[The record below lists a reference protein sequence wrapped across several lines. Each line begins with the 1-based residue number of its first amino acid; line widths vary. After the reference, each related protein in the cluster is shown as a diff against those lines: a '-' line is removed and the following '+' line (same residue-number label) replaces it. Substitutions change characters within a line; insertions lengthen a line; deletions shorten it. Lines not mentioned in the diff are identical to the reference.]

1 MSLEI
6 KKEIKIVKLYTD
18 GACSGNPGP
27 GGWAA
32 LLIYGDNEKML
43 SGHEEHTTN
52 NRMELQAAIEG
63 LKELK
68 FGCQVI
74 LSTDSEYVKKG
85 MTEWIENWKKRNWKN
100 KNNEPVKNQDLW
112 QKLELEVSK
121 HQVSWEWVKGHS
133 GHPEND
139 RVDEAARLQSKKNRQ

>member
-1 MSLEI
+1 MNLDI

-32 LLIYGDNEKML
+32 LLVYDDNEKML

-63 LKELK
+63 LKDLK

-74 LSTDSEYVKKG
+74 LCTDSEYVKKG
-85 MTEWIENWKKRNWKN
+85 MTEWIDNWKKRNWKN
-100 KNNEPVKNQDLW
+100 TNNQPVKNQDLW
-112 QKLELEVSK
+112 QKLELEVSR

-139 RVDEAARLQSKKNRQ
+139 RVDEAARLQSKINA

>member
-1 MSLEI
+1 M
-6 KKEIKIVKLYTD
+6 KKEMKIVRLYTD

-32 LLIYGDNEKML
+32 LLMYGDHQKML
-43 SGHEEHTTN
+43 SGHESHTTN

-68 FGCQVI
+68 FGCEVV
-74 LSTDSEYVKKG
+74 LSTDSQYVKKG

-100 KNNEPVKNQDLW
+100 KENKPIKNQDLW
-112 QKLELEVSK
+112 QALDSEVTR
-121 HQVSWEWVKGHS
+121 HQVRWEWVKGHS

-139 RVDEAARLQSKKNRQ
+139 RVDEAARLESKKIL